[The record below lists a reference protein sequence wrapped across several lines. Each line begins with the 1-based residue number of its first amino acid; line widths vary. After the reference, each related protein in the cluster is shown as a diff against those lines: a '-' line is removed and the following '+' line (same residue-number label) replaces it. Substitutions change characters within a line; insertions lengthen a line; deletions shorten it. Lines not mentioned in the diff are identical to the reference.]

1 MNKIFRVIWNHAT
14 QTWTAVSEL
23 AKCHGKV
30 SSQTDKRQFS
40 QGENAPFFKLNLLS
54 AVILGVFFSV
64 DAYAWKNADNF
75 VEGSEKDN
83 PTVVVIGAG
92 GQYKATANGTFSVS
106 IGQGAKAESQT
117 TVAIGSQASA
127 NGTNSVAIGGS
138 AATNGMNATSI
149 GVSAK
154 ASTNAVAIGERT
166 NASTGTQS
174 VAIGS
179 AVNVSSTQAI
189 GIGNDVLVLGR
200 GAIAIGGDDLAENS
214 NQISETVQ
222 GITGIRAQFEGEGNL
237 YRKTQATN
245 MSSIAIG
252 VQSQALNDW
261 TTVLGARAFA
271 NKEAATAIGAMAKAM
286 GNASFAG
293 GFNATAGA
301 GFTVAL
307 GTNATA
313 SQGEATA
320 IGYDSKATGTNSTVL
335 GYKANATSRDATA
348 LGSNATSTG
357 ESATSVGRNAFANGI
372 NSVAIGKDAVANR
385 ENSTSLGV
393 GANATGGNTIAI
405 GRDAKVDTGYHA
417 NGGIAIG
424 KNAKSLGNGNLA
436 FGTSAYAGKAPD
448 LIPTDGSSYPMV
460 EYSMAIGDIAKAYAN
475 RSLALG
481 VDSLVQNSSTGA
493 IAIGNGTKVYDK
505 NSQGSDQ
512 AIAIGFTSNIT
523 GASGS
528 VIVGSQS
535 DVKSKHAVSLGYN
548 ADIGENKEG
557 AVVLGANSGDTGS
570 SATLATTANATVD
583 AITYS
588 GFVGT
593 IGTSNNQGRF
603 VSIGNTSAG
612 GQRKLINL
620 AAGEVSPTSTEAI
633 NGSQLYALALK
644 QARYF
649 SVNSSLAENRGNN
662 GATGGNSIAIGPKA
676 SAVAANGIAI
686 GNNTA
691 ASGGGDIVIGN
702 NITTST
708 SGDKGRSVL
717 IGENV
722 TGTGSQAVA
731 LGSGTKAA
739 AQATAIGNEV
749 AAEGR
754 GSIALGADD
763 IGGTLPFDDNIEGIA
778 GLHTAYGGTYTNTK
792 ATTAGGIAIGAGAQ
806 STGISAT
813 AIGTGSR
820 SSGILSA
827 ALGPLASATANLSVA
842 IGVKA
847 SAIQAGGVALGTDSL
862 ADRSGGDNYK
872 GYDIATNTASTETS
886 TAWKPTYSAVSVGKS
901 GKTRQIINVAAGKED
916 TDAVNVAQL
925 KKARISTTYKADGG
939 LSNNALNTA
948 DHLKSYEVKSG
959 DTKNIEFLSSLDWGT
974 GETAFGGNN
983 IEILHQANGKFQFG
997 IKKQPT
1003 FDKLTIT
1010 SGPVLSSTG
1019 IAMGNKKISGLAAGA
1034 DAADAVNKGQLDAS
1048 IGTFTFKGE
1057 KFDTG
1062 TGADTTG
1069 DIWRS
1074 NATKTFTLGSAEN
1087 WGGDNDRYSGDNIE
1101 VLRKDNTNFHI
1112 GLKTNATFDS
1122 VSISNNGPK
1131 LSGTGLDMKNKAI
1144 TNLVSGGTTDTN
1156 AANIADVK
1164 RLAAAEAAKEIA
1176 KIPTSQPL
1184 KFRGDDNQEVSR
1196 NLGTTLSIKGGSRA
1210 ATLTDKNIKVTKNT
1224 SNDSL
1229 TIQMAKNLTD
1239 LTDATFGD
1247 ATANNLKIT
1256 DTGLTL
1262 TTTGVASPVQLLG
1275 GTRGGQLT
1283 GLESRLPTVTDYGT
1297 GTNAGRAA
1305 TESAVKNVKE
1315 SLAVNTTYSAD
1326 GDIRGTTVQPTT
1338 NSYSVASGTTNGA
1351 VKFLSNKNWTSGTVK
1366 YSGDNIEVRRNI
1378 NDGTFYFGIRREPVF
1393 DNVTVNTTLTVGT
1406 TGPVLSNNGIDMRSQ
1421 VVKNLK
1427 PRTTLESDYAQGDN
1441 ANNAATEAALKRV
1454 QTALDNEKVNK
1465 SRQIKFY
1472 SPDNDGNGALREFGS
1487 WTLKDDGELKFQN
1500 GDGIHLEGGANKL
1513 TISLT
1518 SDIKTKLD
1526 NLNKKM
1532 NTDLSNIN
1540 KQDAKNLID
1549 ELIEV
1554 TADGADNLATVEP
1567 DDSTTDKT
1575 IYKVSVTKADV
1586 VDNITDTFA
1595 KKDASNLEEAD
1606 ITKWKEKID
1615 TNTQSVDKVENG
1627 ANSIL
1632 TVTPNGDYTE
1642 GAVKGKKYTV
1652 GLTAAKVVEAVQPEL
1667 DKKLNKDASNL
1678 SDDDKAK
1685 WKAAIDTDTVSIEK
1699 VFADTNSGITVSE
1712 AARDDSV
1719 NGKKYTLSLNENKI
1733 KELAGTTDLA
1743 TQLGNKANISLDNI
1757 NDAGK
1762 TKIKG
1767 LTKVVGSG
1775 DIQVSDGTDG
1785 DAQKFTVSLTADAKA
1800 KLDAVNN
1807 KVDQTTYNADKAK
1820 FANTDLSNITPTG
1833 ENKIKGLIEVKAKAG
1848 ANNLAKVTKA
1858 TPTTDNKD
1866 VYEVEVTKDD
1876 LVTKLGDTFAKADAT
1891 NITGDNV
1898 NKWKTALGVSDLN
1911 LHYKADQETTT
1922 KTTALSTGLHF
1933 KGSDGISINT
1943 ENGGVVN
1950 FSIADGGIAK
1960 DKLADEVKTAINNV
1974 DNKANKDATGLTEQ
1988 DKAKWK

>member
-1 MNKIFRVIWNHAT
+1 MNKIFRVIWNHST

-40 QGENAPFFKLNLLS
+40 QGENAPFFKLSLLS
-54 AVILGVFFSV
+54 AVILGVFFSF
-64 DAYAWKNADNF
+64 DAYAWNNNTGSTVY
-75 VEGSEKDN
+75 VEGTHSSD

-92 GQYKATANGTFSVS
+92 NLYKAKTNAQFTVA
-106 IGQGAKAESQT
+106 IGQGANAASQT
-117 TVAIGSQASA
+117 TVAIGSQANAS
-127 NGTNSVAIGGS
+127 GTNAVAIGGS

-149 GVSAK
+149 GVNAK
-154 ASTNAVAIGERT
+154 ASTHAVAIGERA

-179 AVNVSSTQAI
+179 GVNVSSAQAI
-189 GIGNDVLVLGR
+189 GIGNDVLVLGH
-200 GAIAIGGDDLAENS
+200 GSIALGSDDIGSRDD
-214 NQISETVQ
+214 ISETVQ
-222 GITGIRAQFEGEGNL
+222 GITGIKQQYTGNWTVSDNNVPYGEKTNDTDSKL
-237 YRKTQATN
+237 YISTVATN
-245 MSSIAIG
+245 MASIAIG
-252 VQSQALNDW
+252 SQSQALHNW

-271 NKEAATAIGAMAKAM
+271 NKEAATAIGAMAKAT

-313 SQGEATA
+313 SQGEAIS
-320 IGYDSKATGTNSTVL
+320 IGYDSKATDFNTTAL
-335 GYKANATSRDATA
+335 GFKANATARDATA
-348 LGSNATSTG
+348 LGSNATSTK
-357 ESATSVGRNAFANGI
+357 ESATALGRNAFANGS
-372 NSVAIGKDAVANR
+372 NSVAIGKDAVTNR
-385 ENSTSLGV
+385 ENSTALGV

-405 GRDAKVDTGYHA
+405 GRDAKVDTRSKN

-424 KNAKSLGNGNLA
+424 KTAKSLGNGNLA
-436 FGTSAYAGKAPD
+436 FGTSAYAG
-448 LIPTDGSSYPMV
+448 TDPALVPADGTTSYPEV

-481 VDSLVQNSSTGA
+481 VDSKVEKLSTGA
-493 IAIGNGTKVYDK
+493 IAVGNGTKIFDK
-505 NSQGSDQ
+505 ESQGSDQ

-523 GASGS
+523 GAPGS

-557 AVVLGANSGDTGS
+557 AVVLGANSNDTGS
-570 SATLATTANATVD
+570 SATLATTASATVD

-593 IGTSNNQGRF
+593 ISTSNNQGRF
-603 VSIGNTSAG
+603 VSIGNNTAG

-620 AAGEVSPTSTEAI
+620 AAGEVSATSTEAI

-649 SVNSSLAENRGNN
+649 SVNSSLADNRGNN

-708 SGDKGRSVL
+708 TESNKGRAVV
-717 IGENV
+717 IGENASA
-722 TGTGSQAVA
+722 TGGQGVAVGST
-731 LGSGTKAA
+731 TKAA

-749 AAEGR
+749 SAEGR
-754 GSIALGADD
+754 GSVAIGADD
-763 IGGTLPFDDNIEGIA
+763 IGGTLPFNDNIQGIT
-778 GLHTAYGGTYTNTK
+778 GLRTTFGNTYTKTQS
-792 ATTAGGIAIGAGAQ
+792 TAAGAVALGAGAQ
-806 STGISAT
+806 ASGVAG
-813 AIGTGSR
+813 AALGTGAR

-827 ALGPLASATANLSVA
+827 ALGPLANASSDLSVA
-842 IGVKA
+842 IGPKA
-847 SAIQAGGVALGTDSL
+847 RATQAGGVALGTDSE
-862 ADRSGGDNYK
+862 ANRQGGDTYK
-872 GYDIATNTASTETS
+872 GYDIATDRQSTETS
-886 TAWKPTYSAVSVGKS
+886 LAWKPSYSAVSVGNS
-901 GKTRQIINVAAGKED
+901 AATRQIINVAAGKED

-939 LSNNALNTA
+939 LSRGAINTA
-948 DHLKSYEVKSG
+948 DNLKSYEVKSG
-959 DTKNIEFLSSLDWGT
+959 DTKNIEFLSTLTWGT
-974 GETAFGGNN
+974 GDSAFDGAN
-983 IEILHQANGKFQFG
+983 IEILHEANGKFQFG
-997 IKKQPT
+997 IKKQPE
-1003 FDKLTIT
+1003 FEKLTIT
-1010 SGPVLSSTG
+1010 NGPVLSNTG
-1019 IAMGNKKISGLAAGA
+1019 IAMGTKKISGLLAGT
-1034 DAADAVNKGQLDAS
+1034 DATDAVNKGQLDAS
-1048 IGTFTFKGE
+1048 VGTFTFKGE
-1057 KFDTG
+1057 KYDTG
-1062 TGADTTG
+1062 VNADTSG
-1069 DIWRS
+1069 DTWRS
-1074 NATKTFTLGSAEN
+1074 NATKTFMLGSTEN
-1087 WGGDNDRYSGDNIE
+1087 WGGDNNRYSGENIE
-1101 VLRKDNTNFHI
+1101 VLRKDNANFHI

-1196 NLGTTLSIKGGSRA
+1196 NLGTTLSIKGGST
-1210 ATLTDKNIKVTKNT
+1210 ATDFTDKNIKVTKNAA
-1224 SNDSL
+1224 SDGLS
-1229 TIQMAKNLTD
+1229 IQMAKNLTD
-1239 LTDATFGD
+1239 LTDAIFGD
-1247 ATANNLKIT
+1247 ANANNLKLNS
-1256 DTGLTL
+1256 TGLTL
-1262 TTTGVASPVQLLG
+1262 TTNGVSSPVQLLG
-1275 GTRGGQLT
+1275 GTNGGQLT
-1283 GLESRLPTVTDYGT
+1283 GLESRTTTAADYGT

-1305 TESAVKNVKE
+1305 TESAVKDVKD

-1326 GDIRGTTVQPTT
+1326 GDIRGSAIQSSTG
-1338 NSYSVASGTTNGA
+1338 YSVASGTTNGA
-1351 VKFLSNKNWTSGTVK
+1351 VKFLSNKNWTNNTVK
-1366 YSGDNIEVRRNI
+1366 YSGNNIEILRNSS
-1378 NDGTFYFGIRREPVF
+1378 NGTFYFGMKSDPVF

-1406 TGPVLSNNGIDMRSQ
+1406 TGPALSNNGIDMRSQ

-1427 PRTTLESDYAQGDN
+1427 PRTTLESDYGKGDN
-1441 ANNAATEAALKRV
+1441 ANNAATEEALKKV
-1454 QTALDNEKVNK
+1454 QTALDAEKVNN

-1472 SPDNDGNGALREFGS
+1472 SPDNNGNGALREFGS
-1487 WTLKDDGELKFQN
+1487 WTLNSNGELKFQN
-1500 GDGIHLEGGANKL
+1500 GDGIHLEGGENKL

-1518 SDIKTKLD
+1518 SDIKNKLN
-1526 NLNKKM
+1526 NLDKKM

-1540 KQDAKNLID
+1540 KQAAKNLIN

-1554 TADGADNLATVEP
+1554 KADPDVDDNLAIVEP
-1567 DDSTTDKT
+1567 DDSTTDKM
-1575 IYKVSVTKADV
+1575 IYKVSVSKGDVVDDV
-1586 VDNITDTFA
+1586 VDNIKDTFA
-1595 KKDASNLEEAD
+1595 KKDASNLEAAD

-1615 TNTQSVDKVENG
+1615 TNTQSVDKVENA

-1632 TVTPNGDYTE
+1632 TVTSDGDYTE

-1652 GLTAAKVVEAVQPEL
+1652 GLTAEKVVEAVQPEL
-1667 DKKLNKDASNL
+1667 NKKLNKDASNL
-1678 SDDDKAK
+1678 SEDDKAK

-1743 TQLGNKANISLDNI
+1743 TRLDNKAYISLDNI
-1757 NDAGK
+1757 NEA
-1762 TKIKG
+1762 
-1767 LTKVVGSG
+1767 
-1775 DIQVSDGTDG
+1775 
-1785 DAQKFTVSLTADAKA
+1785 
-1800 KLDAVNN
+1800 
-1807 KVDQTTYNADKAK
+1807 
-1820 FANTDLSNITPTG
+1820 G
-1833 ENKIKGLIEVKAKAG
+1833 ENKIKGLIEVKAKASD
-1848 ANNLAKVTKA
+1848 NNLAKVTKA
-1858 TPTTDNKD
+1858 AQTTGNKD

-1876 LVTKLGDTFAKADAT
+1876 LVNKLGDTFAKADAT

-1898 NKWKTALGVSDLN
+1898 NKWKTALGVSD
-1911 LHYKADQETTT
+1911 
-1922 KTTALSTGLHF
+1922 
-1933 KGSDGISINT
+1933 
-1943 ENGGVVN
+1943 
-1950 FSIADGGIAK
+1950 
-1960 DKLADEVKTAINNV
+1960 
-1974 DNKANKDATGLTEQ
+1974 
-1988 DKAKWK
+1988 